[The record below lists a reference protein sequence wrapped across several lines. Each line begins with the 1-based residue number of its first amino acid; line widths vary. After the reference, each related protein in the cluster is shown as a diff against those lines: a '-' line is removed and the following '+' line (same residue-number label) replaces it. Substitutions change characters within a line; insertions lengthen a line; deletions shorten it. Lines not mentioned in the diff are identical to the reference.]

1 MNSPLKVYSN
11 RYEIVRP
18 IARGGMA
25 DVYLARDQLL
35 NRPVALKVLF
45 AEFARESSF
54 VERFRREAQAAANLN
69 HPNIVGIYDWGQEQ
83 GTYFIAMEY
92 VEGRSLREV
101 LSSQGRLSA
110 AQAAEIG
117 AEIGAALSFAHRN
130 GVVHRDVKPG
140 NVLLTTEGQVKV
152 TDFGIARAGTADGLT
167 QTGSVMG
174 TATYFSP
181 EQAQGITVDGRSD
194 VYSLGIVLYEMVA
207 GKPPFVAD
215 SPVAVAYKQVQEQ
228 HVPLAQVR
236 SDLPP
241 DFIAIVDR
249 ALAKRVTDRYQSA
262 EDLRSDLSR
271 FRRGQKISHAAVTG
285 IVAEMN
291 TGEIQRTPAP
301 ADAARTEMQ
310 QSVTAPQRVPNDWEY
325 DMQEGSTFGRRL
337 GVFAV
342 ILVALGL
349 IGAVVA
355 VLLSGSGDSK
365 PTTVRNIEIPGL
377 VGQSETDAISALENK
392 GFTNID
398 DPRTL
403 KSDEP
408 IGTVIAQLPAAGD
421 VVASNT
427 RIRLDVSGGPETVRV
442 PSGLE
447 GVSTATAEGK
457 LKNANLRM
465 KPTLESSDDVGVGLI
480 IRTEP
485 EAGQS
490 VPINSEVTVVV
501 SIGKA
506 NIDIPKLEGQDV
518 QSAKATLAA
527 KGFTNVTTTQQAS
540 NTVEKDLVI
549 NTDPAFG
556 ETATKDE
563 QITIYISTGPATK
576 DMVDVVGMDEA
587 SARNTLQAAGFLSVS
602 TIEGATT
609 DPSRVG
615 KVIGQSPRTGPWD
628 LSKPVTLTIGVST
641 GTSSSSSSS
650 SSSIPAP

>member
-45 AEFARESSF
+45 AEFAREASF

-69 HPNIVGIYDWGQEQ
+69 HPNIVAIYDWGQEQ

-110 AQAAEIG
+110 NQAAEIG
-117 AEIGAALSFAHRN
+117 TEIGAALSFAHRN

-228 HVPLAQVR
+228 HVPLAQIR
-236 SDLPP
+236 DDLPP
-241 DFIAIVDR
+241 DFTAIVDR
-249 ALAKRVTDRYQSA
+249 ALAKRLSDRYQSA

-291 TGEIQRTPAP
+291 TGEMQRTPTVRDP
-301 ADAARTEMQ
+301 ARTELQ
-310 QSVTAPQRVPNDWEY
+310 RSVTAPQPVQAEWDYEEEPNS
-325 DMQEGSTFGRRL
+325 GLGKRL
-337 GVFAV
+337 GMIAV
-342 ILVALGL
+342 VLVALGL
-349 IGAVVA
+349 IAAVVA
-355 VLLSGSGDSK
+355 VLLSGGNGKAPVTDRS
-365 PTTVRNIEIPGL
+365 IEVPKL
-377 VGQSETDAISALENK
+377 VGLSQADALRALDSK
-392 GFTNID
+392 GFTNVP
-398 DPRTL
+398 DPRSIV
-403 KSDEP
+403 SDEP
-408 IGTVIAQLPAAGD
+408 IGTVVAQDPAQ
-421 VVASNT
+421 ASLVSSDT
-427 RIRLDVSGGPETVRV
+427 RINLDVSAGPETVKV
-442 PSGLE
+442 PSNLE
-447 GVSTATAEGK
+447 GVSSSVAEGK
-457 LKNANLRM
+457 LKN
-465 KPTLESSDDVGVGLI
+465 VGL
-480 IRTEP
+480 
-485 EAGQS
+485 QM
-490 VPINSEVTVVV
+490 
-501 SIGKA
+501 
-506 NIDIPKLEGQDV
+506 DPKLE
-518 QSAKATLAA
+518 
-527 KGFTNVTTTQQAS
+527 AS
-540 NTVEKDLVI
+540 DSVDAGLVI
-549 NTDPAFG
+549 RVEPQVALLF
-556 ETATKDE
+556 
-563 QITIYISTGPATK
+563 
-576 DMVDVVGMDEA
+576 
-587 SARNTLQAAGFLSVS
+587 
-602 TIEGATT
+602 
-609 DPSRVG
+609 PSNR
-615 KVIGQSPRTGPWD
+615 R
-628 LSKPVTLTIGVST
+628 
-641 GTSSSSSSS
+641 
-650 SSSIPAP
+650 